1 MCLIACLLKPLLQ
14 ASCQGGGSGDNENA
28 LALQDLQEG
37 LLVGGGATLSG
48 AYASMVGDVGNR
60 TNIVQVN
67 LDAQQGL
74 TEQLE
79 AVQQSDSGVNLD
91 EEAANLIRYQ
101 QFYQANA
108 KVIQTGSTIMDAV
121 LGLR

>member
-1 MCLIACLLKPLLQ
+1 
-14 ASCQGGGSGDNENA
+14 
-28 LALQDLQEG
+28 
-37 LLVGGGATLSG
+37 
-48 AYASMVGDVGNR
+48 MVSDVGNR

-74 TEQLE
+74 TDQLK
-79 AVQQSDSGVNLD
+79 AVQQSESGVNLD

-108 KVIQTGSTIMDAV
+108 KVIRYRQDGYRHHSRSAQLIS
-121 LGLR
+121 GES